1 MTGGE
6 EFNAAANIMIPVEN
20 PESSQ
25 NIADIQNDEKMAHMA
40 QELEILREE
49 LRQVRDLA
57 KLSAT
62 TFPSFKMPS
71 YLPRADLP
79 PTDSPN
85 MPKRAPAHGQAPL
98 AHPSAIRTAPDLPTQ
113 DPVTPTYP
121 VTNQIFGAHTVAPY
135 DSHIPPVY
143 AVEAPTFTIP
153 VRVKVSHEVD
163 QYAEMEKDARLKE
176 DESIDAQLR
185 GLRKALKNLQVSR
198 GTESLDYDDLCIHPD
213 IDMPVGYKPPKF
225 DIFDGKSDPHTHL
238 RAYCDKLVGVGRN
251 EKLRMKLFIR
261 SLSGEAL
268 TWYTRQDPRKW
279 YNWQEMAEDFM
290 NCFRFNTEITADR
303 FSLANIQKKP
313 SEDFQEYARRWRT
326 EAARVQPPLDESE
339 LSKYFIRAQ
348 EGIYFDKMMSMMGQK
363 FAELVKMGDFI
374 EEGIKSGKIQSMA
387 ALQAASKAI
396 QSGSIGGIKK
406 KREDVSVVNYQH
418 GGQSHQ
424 YPNNP
429 QIVAHTPYTSYPVY
443 NTRPHYNPPRAPTYQ
458 SPTRPH
464 VPLQAPT
471 HQNRPAYVPRPRPN
485 LEARNTRTY
494 TPIAEPYAQL
504 FERLRIA
511 GVLQPVEG
519 KLPDPIPY
527 NFDGN
532 KRCAYHSGIQGHDTE
547 DCYGLKNQVETLIRR
562 GIIKCTPTPPNV
574 NNNPLPN
581 HENREVNM
589 ISLEEEYNLGET
601 ITPVWNA
608 EEAATASPVQ
618 PIITVQLKEPLTVQT
633 YLPRVVVTTTV
644 ARKAE
649 FDTKE
654 VPWDYKTKAKGKMID
669 TAVAQGMTRSGR
681 CYTPENLDQGVI
693 GKEPNPKKNVTDAE
707 VTEFWRKMQPKD
719 YSVEEQLKKTSAHI
733 SIMSLLM
740 SSEAHRNALMEVLN
754 GVCIPKETASE
765 TLAATIGQVLESNK
779 ISFHDNELPTEG
791 TGHNKALHIAVK
803 CRDKIVTRV
812 LIDGGSGCNICLF
825 TTMRVLG
832 LNMGDIE
839 ESRVKVRAFDGAQR
853 SVIGEIHLTLQ
864 VGPAEF
870 PILFQ
875 VMDVSSNYNL
885 LLGRPWV
892 HMAKAVPS
900 TLHQCVKFEWGHT
913 EVTVHGEL
921 NHPIY
926 SVNSVPVNEELDGA
940 TFHTLEIMQAVR
952 IDEKLESVGVKLS
965 GASKMVAAEMLKYGY
980 QPKTGLGPRA
990 NGIVEPIQLKHQK
1003 GTTGLGYGS
1012 TSGRVHNRGS
1022 IKITFVPEQ
1031 VPILDHASDDDIVEG
1046 IGNLFV
1052 AMIGEEEE
1060 IDLRKLSIRDSKPG
1074 ESLQNWTVSPSLFR
1088 QKSW

>member
-1 MTGGE
+1 
-6 EFNAAANIMIPVEN
+6 
-20 PESSQ
+20 
-25 NIADIQNDEKMAHMA
+25 
-40 QELEILREE
+40 
-49 LRQVRDLA
+49 
-57 KLSAT
+57 
-62 TFPSFKMPS
+62 
-71 YLPRADLP
+71 
-79 PTDSPN
+79 
-85 MPKRAPAHGQAPL
+85 
-98 AHPSAIRTAPDLPTQ
+98 
-113 DPVTPTYP
+113 
-121 VTNQIFGAHTVAPY
+121 
-135 DSHIPPVY
+135 
-143 AVEAPTFTIP
+143 
-153 VRVKVSHEVD
+153 
-163 QYAEMEKDARLKE
+163 
-176 DESIDAQLR
+176 
-185 GLRKALKNLQVSR
+185 
-198 GTESLDYDDLCIHPD
+198 
-213 IDMPVGYKPPKF
+213 
-225 DIFDGKSDPHTHL
+225 
-238 RAYCDKLVGVGRN
+238 
-251 EKLRMKLFIR
+251 
-261 SLSGEAL
+261 
-268 TWYTRQDPRKW
+268 
-279 YNWQEMAEDFM
+279 MAEDFM
-290 NCFRFNTEITADR
+290 NRFRFNTEITTDR

-326 EAARVQPPLDESE
+326 EAARVQPLLDESE

-348 EGIYFDKMMSMMGQK
+348 EGIYFDKMMSMMVQK

-387 ALQAASKAI
+387 AFQAASKAI
-396 QSGSIGGIKK
+396 QLGSIGGIKK
-406 KREDVSVVNYQH
+406 KKEDVSVVNYQH

-464 VPLQAPT
+464 ISLQAPT

-494 TPIAEPYAQL
+494 TPIAKPYAQL
-504 FERLRIA
+504 FERLRIV

-547 DCYGLKNQVETLIRR
+547 DCYSLKNQVETLIRR

-581 HENREVNM
+581 HENRE
-589 ISLEEEYNLGET
+589 LR
-601 ITPVWNA
+601 
-608 EEAATASPVQ
+608 
-618 PIITVQLKEPLTVQT
+618 EPLTIQT
-633 YLPRVVVTTTV
+633 YLPKVVVTTTV

-649 FDTKE
+649 FDTKG
-654 VPWDYKTKAKGKMID
+654 VPWDYKTEAKGKIID
-669 TAVAQGMTRSGR
+669 AAVAHGMTRSGR
-681 CYTPENLDQGVI
+681 CYATEDLNQEVL

-707 VTEFWRKMQPKD
+707 VTEFWRTMQSKD
-719 YSVEEQLKKTSAHI
+719 YSVEEQLKKTSTHI

-740 SSEAHRNALMEVLN
+740 SSKVHRNALMEVLN
-754 GVCIPKETASE
+754 GVCIPRETTSE
-765 TLAATIGQVLESNK
+765 TLAATIGRVVESNK

-791 TGHNKALHIAVK
+791 TGHNKALYIAVK

-812 LIDGGSGCNICLF
+812 LIDGGSGCNICPF
-825 TTMRVLG
+825 TTLKVLG

-870 PILFQ
+870 PVLFQ

-892 HMAKAVPS
+892 HVAKTVPS
-900 TLHQCVKFEWGHT
+900 TLHQCVKFEWGHV
-913 EVTVHGEL
+913 EVTIHGEL

-926 SVNSVPVNEELDGA
+926 SVNFIPVTEELDGA
-940 TFHTLEIMQAVR
+940 AFHTLEIMQAVR
-952 IDEKLESVGVKLS
+952 VDEKLESVGVKLS
-965 GASKMVAAEMLKYGY
+965 GAAKMVAAEMLKYGY
-980 QPKTGLGPRA
+980 HLKTGLGPRA

-1012 TSGRVHNRGS
+1012 TSGQVHNRGS
-1022 IKITFVPEQ
+1022 IKTMFVPEQ

-1074 ESLQNWTVSPSLFR
+1074 ESLQN
-1088 QKSW
+1088 